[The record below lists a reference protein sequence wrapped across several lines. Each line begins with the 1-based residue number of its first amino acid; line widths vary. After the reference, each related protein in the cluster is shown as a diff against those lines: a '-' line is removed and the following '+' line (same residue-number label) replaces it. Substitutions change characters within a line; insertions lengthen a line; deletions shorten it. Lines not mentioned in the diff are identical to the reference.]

1 MLGGEGDPARVDVV
15 QARPRAAADLERLLG
30 AAERDRLARLRRE
43 ADRAGYATAHALLR
57 LVAAAWTGQA
67 PDALVLGATC
77 LTCGGPHGKPHLEGG
92 DPAVHVSLSRAA
104 GQVVVVAVTRLG
116 PIGVDAEVES
126 AVDFDGFDAVALA
139 PGEQRAVADLPD
151 DRRSSGRAV
160 LWARKEA
167 VLKATGH
174 GLMAAPSD
182 VEVSAPFAPPELL
195 AWRVDPSGVGP
206 VHLANLALGEGLAG
220 AVAVV
225 GGVAPHIR
233 LVDGSSLLDGA

>member
-15 QARPRAAADLERLLG
+15 HARPRAAADLERLLG
-30 AAERDRLARLRRE
+30 PAERDRLRRLRRE

-57 LVAAAWTGQA
+57 LVAAAWTGRA
-67 PDALVLGATC
+67 PDTLALGATC
-77 LTCGGPHGKPHLEGG
+77 LTCGGPHGKPHLEG
-92 DPAVHVSLSRAA
+92 DPAVHVSLSRGA

-116 PIGVDAEVES
+116 PVGVDAEVES
-126 AVDFDGFDAVALA
+126 AVDFEGFDAVALA
-139 PGEQRAVADLPD
+139 SGEQRAVADLPD

-206 VHLANLALGEGLAG
+206 VHLADLALGEGLAV
-220 AVAVV
+220 AVAVI
-225 GGVAPHIR
+225 GGAAPYIR